1 MINLTGTVD
10 KIRVLQFTAQPLV
23 RFTLI
28 TNDKNVNCL
37 ISLHSLSFLA
47 DVEEGMNISIL
58 GLYNK
63 RNQFVTRKYNTI
75 GKTKIMYEF
84 EHSVYPKSKALL

>member
-1 MINLTGTVD
+1 MINLTGSVD

-47 DVEEGMNISIL
+47 DVDEGMRLSIA

-63 RNQFVTRKYNTI
+63 RNQFVVRKYNSI

-84 EHSVYPKSKALL
+84 EHSVYPKAKII

>member
-10 KIRVLQFTAQPLV
+10 KIRILQFTAQPLV
-23 RFTLI
+23 RFTLV
-28 TNDKNVNCL
+28 TAEDSVNCL

-47 DVEEGMNISIL
+47 DVEEGMSISIL